1 MLKIPSNGY
10 QPLQVT
16 PMNLQYTIGK
26 TNVEL
31 MLSGARR
38 LTPLKPPNV
47 VAMEDQE
54 SNSELGYRQ
63 FRSCLMHCTLHP
75 APSTS

>member
-16 PMNLQYTIGK
+16 PMKLQYTTIGK

-31 MLSGARR
+31 MLSGARQ
-38 LTPLKPPNV
+38 LILLNLCVKPPNV
-47 VAMEDQE
+47 SM
-54 SNSELGYRQ
+54 
-63 FRSCLMHCTLHP
+63 
-75 APSTS
+75 